1 MFHPWRTLRQ
11 MEDWTLEFAHLPA
24 GVLGAT
30 DAQARTIYLKPG
42 MTQAQRR
49 STLAHE
55 LEHVA
60 DPVALE
66 HCVDAEA
73 VRKLIPL
80 DRLTEALRWSY
91 DEYEMSRELWVDVP
105 TVRARL
111 AGLTKDEQDEIER
124 ALDDDWR

>member
-1 MFHPWRTLRQ
+1 
-11 MEDWTLEFAHLPA
+11 MEDWTLHFVDLPA

-30 DAQARTIYLKPG
+30 DTEARTIYLRPG

-55 LEHVA
+55 LEHAA
-60 DPVALE
+60 DPSSLE
-66 HCVDAEA
+66 HCVDEVA

-80 DRLTEALRWSY
+80 DVLADALRWSL
-91 DEYEMSRELWVDVP
+91 DEYELSRELWVDVP

-111 AGLTKDEQDEIER
+111 GSLTDDEKDQIER
-124 ALDDDWR
+124 MLDDEWR